1 MSYENQQVEKDGV
14 IDTLFEKTKDYVETR
29 ADLFKLKAIK
39 KTAEV
44 GSSIVSNVIVAVVFS
59 SFFIFLN
66 VALGLWLGDLTGRNY
81 IGFFIVAAFYLIV
94 GIIIYSNREKI
105 ISSPI
110 ANSII
115 KKMND

>member
-1 MSYENQQVEKDGV
+1 MLHENHNGEKDGV
-14 IDTLFEKTKDYVETR
+14 IDALFEKTKDYVETR

-44 GSSIVSNVIVAVVFS
+44 GSSIVAKIIVAVVFS

-66 VALGLWLGDLTGRNY
+66 IALGLWLGELTGRIY
-81 IGFFIVAAFYLIV
+81 LGFFILAAFYLIV
-94 GIIIYSNREKI
+94 GIIIYSNRQKI

-110 ANSII
+110 ADSII
-115 KKMND
+115 KNMND

>member
-1 MSYENQQVEKDGV
+1 MLQENHVDEKEGV
-14 IDTLFEKTKDYVETR
+14 IDILFEKTKDYVETR

-44 GSSIVSNVIVAVVFS
+44 GSSIVSQIVVAIVFS

-66 VALGLWLGDLTGRNY
+66 IAIGLLLGDLLGKLY

-94 GIIIYSNREKI
+94 GIIIYANKHKI
-105 ISSPI
+105 IGSPL
-110 ANSII
+110 ADSII
-115 KKMND
+115 KKMID

>member
-1 MSYENQQVEKDGV
+1 MLHENHHGEKDGV

-44 GSSIVSNVIVAVVFS
+44 GSSVVSLIVVAVVFTT
-59 SFFIFLN
+59 FFLFLN

-81 IGFFIVAAFYLIV
+81 IGFFIIAAFYLIV
-94 GIIIYSNREKI
+94 GIIIYLNKQKI

-110 ANSII
+110 TDSII
-115 KKMND
+115 KNMND

>member
-1 MSYENQQVEKDGV
+1 MLDENHVGEKEGV

-29 ADLFKLKAIK
+29 ADLFRLKAIK

-44 GSSIVSNVIVAVVFS
+44 GSSIVSKIIVAVVFS

-66 VALGLWLGDLTGRNY
+66 IAIALLLGDLIGKLY

-94 GIIIYSNREKI
+94 GILIYSNRQKI
-105 ISSPI
+105 ISSPL
-110 ANSII
+110 ADSII

>member
-1 MSYENQQVEKDGV
+1 MLNENHVGEKEGV
-14 IDTLFEKTKDYVETR
+14 IDVLFEKTKDYVETR

-44 GSSIVSNVIVAVVFS
+44 GSSIVSQMVVGIVFS

-66 VALGLWLGDLTGRNY
+66 IAIGLLLGDLTGKTY

-94 GIIIYSNREKI
+94 GILIYSNREKI

>member
-1 MSYENQQVEKDGV
+1 MLNENHHGEKDGV
-14 IDTLFEKTKDYVETR
+14 LDTLFDKTKDYVETR

-44 GSSIVSNVIVAVVFS
+44 GSSIVSTIVVAVVFTM
-59 SFFIFLN
+59 FFLFLN
-66 VALGLWLGDLTGRNY
+66 VALGLLLGDLIGKNY
-81 IGFFIVAAFYLIV
+81 IGFFIIAAFYLIV
-94 GIIIYSNREKI
+94 GIIVYSNKQKI

-110 ANSII
+110 IDSII

>member
-1 MSYENQQVEKDGV
+1 MLHENHQGEKEGV

-29 ADLFKLKAIK
+29 ADLFRLKAIK

-44 GSSIVSNVIVAVVFS
+44 GSSIVSKVILAIVFS

-66 VALGLWLGDLTGRNY
+66 VALGLWLGDLTGKNY
-81 IGFFIVAAFYLIV
+81 LGFFIVAAFYLIV
-94 GIIIYSNREKI
+94 GIIIYSNRQKI

-110 ANSII
+110 ADSII

>member
-1 MSYENQQVEKDGV
+1 MLQENHHGEKDGV
-14 IDTLFEKTKDYVETR
+14 IDALFEKTKDYVETR

-44 GSSIVSNVIVAVVFS
+44 GSTLVSKVIVAVVFS
-59 SFFIFLN
+59 TFFIFLN
-66 VALGLWLGDLTGRNY
+66 IALGLWLGDLIGRNY

-94 GIIIYSNREKI
+94 GIIVYSNRQKI

-110 ANSII
+110 ADSII

>member
-1 MSYENQQVEKDGV
+1 MLQENHKGEQDGV
-14 IDTLFEKTKDYVETR
+14 IETLFDKTKDYVETR

-44 GSSIVSNVIVAVVFS
+44 GSSLVSNVIVGIVFS

-66 VALGLWLGDLTGRNY
+66 IALGLWLGDLTGRNY
-81 IGFFIVAAFYLIV
+81 IGFFIVAGFYLIV
-94 GIIIYSNREKI
+94 GLIIYTNKEKI

-110 ANSII
+110 ADSII

>member
-1 MSYENQQVEKDGV
+1 MLHENHTGEKEGV
-14 IDTLFEKTKDYVETR
+14 IDILFEKTKDYVETR

-44 GSSIVSNVIVAVVFS
+44 GSSIVSQVIIAIVFS

-66 VALGLWLGDLTGRNY
+66 IAVGLLIGDLMGKLY
-81 IGFFIVAAFYLIV
+81 LGFFIVAAFYFIV
-94 GIIIYSNREKI
+94 GILIYTNRNKF

-110 ANSII
+110 ADAII

>member
-1 MSYENQQVEKDGV
+1 MLHENHHGEKDGV

-44 GSSIVSNVIVAVVFS
+44 GSSVVSIIVVAVVFTT
-59 SFFIFLN
+59 FFLFLN

-81 IGFFIVAAFYLIV
+81 IGFFIIAAFYLIV
-94 GIIIYSNREKI
+94 GIIIYLNKQKI

-110 ANSII
+110 TDSII
-115 KKMND
+115 KNMND

>member
-1 MSYENQQVEKDGV
+1 MVHENQQGEKDGV
-14 IDTLFEKTKDYVETR
+14 IEALFDKTRDYVETR

-44 GSSIVSNVIVAVVFS
+44 GSSIVSQIIVAVVFS

-66 VALGLWLGDLTGRNY
+66 IALGLWLGDLTGRNY
-81 IGFFIVAAFYLIV
+81 LGFFIVSAFYLIV
-94 GIIIYSNREKI
+94 GIIIYSNKQKI
-105 ISSPI
+105 ISSPL
-110 ANSII
+110 ADSII

>member
-1 MSYENQQVEKDGV
+1 MLHENHVGEKEGV
-14 IDTLFEKTKDYVETR
+14 IETLFEKTKDYVETR

-44 GSSIVSNVIVAVVFS
+44 GSSIISQVIIAIVFS

-66 VALGLWLGDLTGRNY
+66 IAIGLFIGDLIGKLY

-94 GIIIYSNREKI
+94 GIIIYSNRQKI

-110 ANSII
+110 ADSII
-115 KKMND
+115 KSMNN

>member
-1 MSYENQQVEKDGV
+1 MLHENHVGEKEGV
-14 IDTLFEKTKDYVETR
+14 IDILFEKTKDYVETR

-44 GSSIVSNVIVAVVFS
+44 GSSIVSQIVVAIVFS

-66 VALGLWLGDLTGRNY
+66 IAIGLFLGDLIGKNY

-94 GIIIYSNREKI
+94 GILIYSNRQKI

>member
-1 MSYENQQVEKDGV
+1 MVHENLQGEKDGV
-14 IDTLFEKTKDYVETR
+14 IEALFDKTRDYVETR

-44 GSSIVSNVIVAVVFS
+44 GSSIVSQIIVAVVFS

-66 VALGLWLGDLTGRNY
+66 IALGLWLGDLTGRNY
-81 IGFFIVAAFYLIV
+81 LGFFIVSAFYLIV
-94 GIIIYSNREKI
+94 GIIIYSNKQKI
-105 ISSPI
+105 ISSPL
-110 ANSII
+110 ADSII

>member
-1 MSYENQQVEKDGV
+1 MLHENHQGEQDGV
-14 IDTLFEKTKDYVETR
+14 IETLFDKTKDYVETR

-44 GSSIVSNVIVAVVFS
+44 GSSIVSNIVIVVVFS

-66 VALGLWLGDLTGRNY
+66 IALGLWLGDLTGKNY
-81 IGFFIVAAFYLIV
+81 LGFLIVAAFYLIV

>member
-1 MSYENQQVEKDGV
+1 MLQENHHGEKDGV
-14 IDTLFEKTKDYVETR
+14 IDALFEKTKDYVETR
-29 ADLFKLKAIK
+29 ADLFKLKAIM

-44 GSSIVSNVIVAVVFS
+44 GSSLVSKVIVAVVFS

-66 VALGLWLGDLTGRNY
+66 IALGLWLGDLTGRLY
-81 IGFFIVAAFYLIV
+81 IGFFILAAFYFIV
-94 GIIIYSNREKI
+94 GILIYTNKEKI

>member
-1 MSYENQQVEKDGV
+1 MLHENHQGEKEGV
-14 IDTLFEKTKDYVETR
+14 IDALFEKTKDYVETR

-44 GSSIVSNVIVAVVFS
+44 GSSIVSNIVIVVVFS

-66 VALGLWLGDLTGRNY
+66 IALGLWLGDLTGKNY
-81 IGFFIVAAFYLIV
+81 LGFLIVAAFYLIV

>member
-1 MSYENQQVEKDGV
+1 MLHENHHGEKDGV

-44 GSSIVSNVIVAVVFS
+44 GSSVVSIIVVAVVFTT
-59 SFFIFLN
+59 FFLFLN

-81 IGFFIVAAFYLIV
+81 IGFFIIAAFYLIV
-94 GIIIYSNREKI
+94 GIFIYLNKQKI

-110 ANSII
+110 TDSII
-115 KKMND
+115 KNMND

>member
-1 MSYENQQVEKDGV
+1 MSHENHHGEQDGV
-14 IDTLFEKTKDYVETR
+14 IDALFEKTKDYVETR

-44 GSSIVSNVIVAVVFS
+44 GSSIVSKVIVAIVFL

-66 VALGLWLGDLTGRNY
+66 VALGLWLGHLTGASY
-81 IGFFIVAAFYLIV
+81 LGFFILAAFYLIV
-94 GIIIYSNREKI
+94 GIVIYSSRQKI

-110 ANSII
+110 ADSII

>member
-1 MSYENQQVEKDGV
+1 MSHENQVAEKDGV
-14 IDTLFEKTKDYVETR
+14 IDILFEKTRDYVETR

-44 GSSIVSNVIVAVVFS
+44 GSSIVSQVIIAIVFS

-66 VALGLWLGDLTGRNY
+66 IAIGLLIGDLLGKLY
-81 IGFFIVAAFYLIV
+81 LGFFIVAAFYLIV
-94 GIIIYSNREKI
+94 GILIYSNRHKI

-110 ANSII
+110 ADSII

>member
-1 MSYENQQVEKDGV
+1 MLQENHYGEKDGV
-14 IDTLFEKTKDYVETR
+14 IDVLFEKTKDYVETR

-44 GSSIVSNVIVAVVFS
+44 GSSLVCYMIVAVVFS

-66 VALGLWLGDLTGRNY
+66 IALGLWLGDLTGRLY
-81 IGFFIVAAFYLIV
+81 FGFFILAAFYLIV
-94 GIIIYSNREKI
+94 GILIFSNKEKI

-110 ANSII
+110 ADSII
-115 KKMND
+115 KKMNS

>member
-1 MSYENQQVEKDGV
+1 MLHENHVGDKEGV
-14 IDTLFEKTKDYVETR
+14 IDVLFEKTKDYVETR

-44 GSSIVSNVIVAVVFS
+44 GSTIVSQVIVAIVFS

-66 VALGLWLGDLTGRNY
+66 IAIGLLLGDLIGKLY

-94 GIIIYSNREKI
+94 GIIIYSNRQKI
-105 ISSPI
+105 ISSPL
-110 ANSII
+110 ADSII
-115 KKMND
+115 KKMMD

>member
-1 MSYENQQVEKDGV
+1 MANEIDDKDGV
-14 IDTLFEKTKDYVETR
+14 IEALFERTKDYVETR

-44 GSSIVSNVIVAVVFS
+44 GSSIVSQFIIAIVFS

-66 VALGLWLGDLTGRNY
+66 IAIGLLIGDLIGKLY
-81 IGFFIVAAFYLIV
+81 LGFFIVAGFYLIV
-94 GIIIYSNREKI
+94 GLLIYSNRHKI